1 MVSEERTIADV
12 ANVNIPCKVFG
23 DPMNPISRRDFLAR
37 SGAIAACATIPS
49 LLQAQASETYLFPA
63 GIQLYAVRD
72 PLASDAPGTLKAL
85 HSIGYR
91 EVETA
96 GFGKYTAHEFRRL
109 CDDAGLQ
116 VPSAHLPFQ
125 NATDVPALLAQAN
138 ELGAQFA
145 VSSFLYDL
153 FGPGNPLPTKPI
165 DQLPPTPPI
174 GLDGFKKMAA
184 HMNDLGTQ
192 AKAAGLQYAYHN
204 HNFEFERL
212 PDGRFGY
219 DVLLAET
226 DHELVKFE
234 VDCGWLIIGGA
245 DPTQYFTRYPGRYRM
260 LHVKDF
266 KTRILSA
273 NLFGPNRPTGVEL
286 GRGFIDYRP
295 IIVAA
300 KKAGLLHAFAEQEAP
315 YTRSQLAS
323 AQVSYDYLRSV
334 EKIG

>member
-1 MVSEERTIADV
+1 
-12 ANVNIPCKVFG
+12 
-23 DPMNPISRRDFLAR
+23 MNPFSRRDFLTH
-37 SGAIAACATIPS
+37 SGVLAVCATIPA
-49 LLQAQASETYLFPA
+49 LLQAEDQQTYLFPA
-63 GIQLYAVRD
+63 GIQLYAVRE
-72 PLASDAPGTLKAL
+72 PIEADAPGTLKQL

-96 GFGKYTAHEFRRL
+96 GFGKYTARQFRQL
-109 CDDAGLQ
+109 CDDAGLRI
-116 VPSAHLPFQ
+116 PSAHLPFQ
-125 NATDVPALLAQAN
+125 NAPDVAALLAQAA

-165 DQLPPTPPI
+165 DQLPPMPPI
-174 GLDGFKKMAA
+174 GLDGFKKIAA

-204 HNFEFERL
+204 HNFEFERM

-226 DHELVKFE
+226 DSALVKFE
-234 VDCGWLIIGGA
+234 IDCGWAIIGGA
-245 DPTQYFTRYPGRYRM
+245 DPIRYFARNPGRFRM

-266 KTRILSA
+266 KVRMLST
-273 NLFGPNRPTGVEL
+273 NLFGPNRPEGVEL

-295 IIVAA
+295 ILVAA
-300 KKAGLLHAFAEQEAP
+300 KKAGLLDAFAEQEAP

-323 AQVSYDYLRSV
+323 AKVSYDYLRSV
-334 EKIG
+334 ERTG

>member
-1 MVSEERTIADV
+1 
-12 ANVNIPCKVFG
+12 
-23 DPMNPISRRDFLAR
+23 MNPLSRRDFLAR
-37 SGAIAACATIPS
+37 SGAVAACATIPG
-49 LLQAQASETYLFPA
+49 LLQAEAPQSYLFPA

-72 PLASDAPGTLKAL
+72 PIASDAPGTLKVL

-96 GFGKYTAHEFRRL
+96 GFGKYTARQFRQL
-109 CDDAGLQ
+109 CDDAGLRI
-116 VPSAHLPFQ
+116 PSAHLPFQ
-125 NATDVPALLAQAN
+125 NAPDVPALLAQAN

-165 DQLPPTPPI
+165 DQLPPMPPI
-174 GLDGFKKMAA
+174 GVDGFEKIAA

-212 PDGRFGY
+212 SDGRFGY
-219 DVLLAET
+219 DILLAET
-226 DHELVKFE
+226 DSALVKFE

-245 DPTQYFTRYPGRYRM
+245 DPIQYFTHHPDRLRM

-266 KTRILSA
+266 KTRMVST
-273 NLFGPNRPTGVEL
+273 NLFGPNRPEGVEL
-286 GRGFIDYRP
+286 GRGFIDYTP
-295 IIVAA
+295 ILAAA
-300 KKAGLLHAFAEQEAP
+300 KKAGVVHAFAEQEAP

-323 AQVSYDYLRSV
+323 AKVSYDYLRSV
-334 EKIG
+334 EGTR